1 MGVEIML
8 ASRVEMVRSVQPP
21 RFRWVP
27 YAYALIFPPDNSRLA
42 ARSPDR
48 KANPRRRGL
57 VARV

>member
-1 MGVEIML
+1 ML